1 MSHALPASLPALPDM
16 AVQHATMHEAHR
28 ILTQNYR
35 HGLNV
40 LRLDAPD
47 PLQICLQIDKISSDA
62 LPILEEMEE
71 ERMVNGA
78 PLPPGW
84 VDRCAEI
91 FGDMVAELR
100 NAKELA
106 TGK

>member
-1 MSHALPASLPALPDM
+1 M
-16 AVQHATMHEAHR
+16 VIQHATMHEAYR

-62 LPILEEMEE
+62 LPILEGMEE
-71 ERMVNGA
+71 ERLVNGA

-84 VDRCAEI
+84 VDHCAEI

-100 NAKELA
+100 NAKETA